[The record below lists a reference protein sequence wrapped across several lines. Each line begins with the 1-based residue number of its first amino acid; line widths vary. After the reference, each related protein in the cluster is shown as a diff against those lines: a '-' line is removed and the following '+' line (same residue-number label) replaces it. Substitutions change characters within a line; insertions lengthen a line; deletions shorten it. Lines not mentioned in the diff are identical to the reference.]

1 MARPPPSHRQALKTM
16 PKVAKLNLRN
26 NCCRNQGVEALGA
39 SAARDGPCARAGGHD
54 RVSSGLLLPVPGEY
68 LKTNS
73 TLVELNINEN
83 NLGDEGA
90 KAFAEALKSNVALI
104 DLSLEQNLISDEGAK
119 ALAKA
124 LKHNAALTILLLSY
138 NSIGDEGAKALANIP
153 KDNLVLTMWAMI
165 LAAL

>member
-90 KAFAEALKSNVALI
+90 KALAEGLKAN
-104 DLSLEQNLISDEGAK
+104 ET
-119 ALAKA
+119 
-124 LKHNAALTILLLSY
+124 LKVRPRAQSAPAGGGVGPDIRVPPPCCAAF
-138 NSIGDEGAKALANIP
+138 GPPPHPPFPD
-153 KDNLVLTMWAMI
+153 
-165 LAAL
+165 